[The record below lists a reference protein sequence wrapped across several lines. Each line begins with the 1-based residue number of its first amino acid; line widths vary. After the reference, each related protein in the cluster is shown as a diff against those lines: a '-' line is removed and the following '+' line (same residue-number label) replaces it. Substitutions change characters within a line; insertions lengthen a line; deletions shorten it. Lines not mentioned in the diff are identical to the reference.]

1 LANQVII
8 ASTLP
13 KELRLVKPDEIDR
26 YTAEFEAFHARFA
39 QVFVR
44 SEPREASRQY
54 LRGLL
59 APVARKNCWQM
70 AEAMGQRN
78 PQAMQRLLFGAEW
91 DADAVRDELQAFVI
105 ERFGE
110 ADGIGIVD
118 ETGFL
123 KKGTKSVGVKRQYCG
138 TAGKIENCQV
148 GVFLTYCS
156 RRGYTF
162 LDRRLYLPEEE
173 WCQDGERRREAR
185 VPEQVV
191 FQTKSQLAIQML
203 EHAWARGVPMAWL
216 TGDEIYGDDTKVRDR
231 VALARKKYVLAV
243 SANTPVWRES
253 QPIVMPLQGAR
264 GRPRKEP
271 RLADGATPW
280 EPVSKVIAALP
291 FQAWKRLAVGQGEK
305 GPRLYDWARVR
316 IFEKRGAVP
325 GPQGWLLARRSI
337 ADPTELA
344 YYLSNAPR
352 SASLRALAEVAG
364 ARWSI
369 ETTIEE
375 GKGEV
380 GLDEYEVRYWH
391 SWHRHITLSLMAHAF
406 LASIRQPVG
415 EKSPG
420 PGDGRTEC
428 ARGPAPAGD
437 CAAIATPQSRI
448 ASGLVPMASRKTTT
462 SSPLPLPQAR
472 RFLAP
477 KWHP

>member
-1 LANQVII
+1 M
-8 ASTLP
+8 LP
-13 KELRLVKPDEIDR
+13 EELRLVNPDGIDQ
-26 YTAEFEAFHARFA
+26 YATEFETFHARFA
-39 QVFVR
+39 HVFVR
-44 SEPREASRQY
+44 SEPREAARQY

-59 APVARKNCWQM
+59 APVRRKNCWQM
-70 AEAMGQRN
+70 AEAMGQN
-78 PQAMQRLLFGAEW
+78 DPQALQRLLFGAQW
-91 DADAVRDELQAFVI
+91 DADAVRDELQTFVI

-148 GVFLTYCS
+148 GVFLTYYS
-156 RRGYTF
+156 RHGYTF
-162 LDRRLYLPEEE
+162 LDRRLYLPEE
-173 WCQDGERRREAR
+173 WCQDPQRRQEAR
-185 VPEQVV
+185 VPDEVI
-191 FQTKSQLAIQML
+191 FETKPQLAIQML
-203 EHAWARGVPMAWL
+203 ERAWARGVPMEWV
-216 TGDEIYGDDTKVRDR
+216 TGDEIYGDDTRVRDR
-231 VALARKKYVLAV
+231 IAQAGKKYVLAV

-253 QPIVMPLQGAR
+253 QPVVAPCKGPR

-271 RLADGATPW
+271 HLASGATAW
-280 EPVSKVIAALP
+280 EPVSAVVAGLP
-291 FQAWKRLAVGQGEK
+291 CQAWKRLAVGQGEK
-305 GPRLYDWARVR
+305 GPRMYDWARVR

-325 GPQGWLLARRSI
+325 GPQRWLLARRSI

-352 SASLRALAEVAG
+352 STSLRALAEVAG

-375 GKGEV
+375 GKGEA

-406 LASIRQPVG
+406 LASIRQPAG
-415 EKSPG
+415 EKSSRPRG
-420 PGDGRTEC
+420 SRIEC
-428 ARGPAPAGD
+428 ARGPALAGD
-437 CAAIATPQSRI
+437 RAATATAQSPT
-448 ASGLVPMASRKTTT
+448 ASGVVRVASSKATTG
-462 SSPLPLPQAR
+462 SPQPLPQAG

-477 KWHP
+477 RWYP

>member
-1 LANQVII
+1 M

-13 KELRLVKPDEIDR
+13 KELRLVKPDEIDQFAR
-26 YTAEFEAFHARFA
+26 EFGAFHARFA
-39 QVFVR
+39 HAFVR

-59 APVARKNCWQM
+59 APVARKNCWQL
-70 AEAMGQRN
+70 AEAMGQKN

-91 DADAVRDELQAFVI
+91 DADAVRDELQVFVI

-138 TAGKIENCQV
+138 TAGKIENCQI

-162 LDRRLYLPEEE
+162 LDRRLYLPEE
-173 WCQDGERRREAR
+173 WCRDGERRREAH
-185 VPEQVV
+185 VPEEVV
-191 FQTKSQLAIQML
+191 FQTKPQLAIQML
-203 EHAWARGVPMAWL
+203 EHAWTRGVPMAWL

-231 VALARKKYVLAV
+231 VAQARRKYVLAV

-253 QPIVMPLQGAR
+253 QPVVAPLKGAK
-264 GRPRKEP
+264 GQPRKEP
-271 RLADGATPW
+271 RLANGAKAW
-280 EPVSKVIAALP
+280 EPVSKVVAALP

-352 SASLRALAEVAG
+352 RTSLRELAEVAG

-375 GKGEV
+375 GKGEA

-415 EKSPG
+415 GKSPR
-420 PGDGRTEC
+420 PGDGRTER
-428 ARGPAPAGD
+428 ARGPSLAGNR
-437 CAAIATPQSRI
+437 AAIATPQSRT
-448 ASGLVPMASRKTTT
+448 ASGVVPVAPSKATT
-462 SSPLPLPQAR
+462 SPPEPLPQAGR
-472 RFLAP
+472 ILASRWVP
-477 KWHP
+477 